1 MHTVAIVG
9 AGFTGTMVA
18 VNLLRAATEPM
29 RILLVERSGR
39 FTAGV
44 AYGTRSDAHLLN
56 VPAGRMS
63 AFSNDGEHFLRWARA
78 RDAAVTGGSFVP
90 RRLYG
95 KYLAEL
101 LDDAEADAP
110 ATTSLVRLAS
120 EARALERLAG
130 GGVRL
135 SLADGRSVT
144 ADRVVLSIGNYEPA
158 NPPADD
164 GGFYASDDYARDPWA
179 PGALEVN
186 TDAPVL
192 LLGTG
197 LTMLDVAIALSARGH
212 RGPIHALSRR
222 GLLPQPHRES
232 ASAPS
237 HHDRPATLGAWPR
250 TARGLLHELR
260 REVREGA
267 AHGVDWREVVTSIRH
282 DTPALWQ
289 ALSREERMRFLR
301 HLRSFWETH
310 RHRSAPATS
319 ARIAAL
325 REGGQLVIHGA
336 RVLSYAPSAAGTRV
350 SLRRRGA
357 DRVEVIEV
365 ARVINCTGPDTNLAR
380 VRDPLV
386 QSLRADGLI
395 RPDDLGLGLDTDEQ
409 GALIGA
415 DGRASDDLFCVGPL
429 RKGRLWENTAV
440 PELRVEA
447 AAMAR
452 RLVSDEAR
460 RMSAPLLAQS
470 SEQR

>member
-1 MHTVAIVG
+1 
-9 AGFTGTMVA
+9 MVA
-18 VNLLRAATEPM
+18 VHLLRNAGAPT

-63 AFSNDGEHFLRWARA
+63 AFPDDSDHFLRWARA
-78 RDAAVTGGSFVP
+78 RDATVTGGSFVP

-110 ATTSLVRLAS
+110 ATTSVVRLAS
-120 EARALERLAG
+120 EARAIERTVEG
-130 GGVRL
+130 RVRL
-135 SLADGRSVT
+135 SLADGRDVM
-144 ADRVVLSIGNYEPA
+144 ADEVVLAIGNYEPA

-164 GGFYASDDYARDPWA
+164 AGFYTSDRYARDPWA
-179 PGALEVN
+179 AGALDVAQ
-186 TDAPVL
+186 DAPVL

-197 LTMLDVAIALSARGH
+197 LTMLDVAIALATRGH
-212 RGPIHALSRR
+212 TGPIHALSRR
-222 GLLPQPHRES
+222 GLIPQPHRES
-232 ASAPS
+232 ASAPH

-250 TARGLLHELR
+250 TARGLVRELR
-260 REVREGA
+260 REVREA
-267 AHGVDWREVVTSIRH
+267 AARDVDWREVVTSIRH

-289 ALSREERMRFLR
+289 SMPREERRRFLR

-319 ARIAAL
+319 ARIEAL
-325 REGGQLVIHGA
+325 RASGQLAIHAA
-336 RVLSYAPSAAGTRV
+336 RVVAYASRADDVCVSHLPRGSATRAEI
-350 SLRRRGA
+350 R
-357 DRVEVIEV
+357 V
-365 ARVINCTGPDTNLAR
+365 ARVINCTGPDTNLSR
-380 VRDPLV
+380 VCDPLI
-386 QSLRADGLI
+386 QSLRGAGLI
-395 RPDDLGLGLDTDEQ
+395 RPDDLGLGLDTDAS

-415 DGRASDDLFCVGPL
+415 DGCAADDLFCVGPL

-452 RLVSDEAR
+452 RLVV
-460 RMSAPLLAQS
+460 AQS
-470 SEQR
+470 AGRDPQLAGGGR